1 MRFLIAWD
9 LWRFYPAPSEA
20 TRRAPEMIFEFNGKA
35 GITMARTDNEL
46 QVTTSVLDRLLDFE
60 PEITRE
66 PIASRSKSLRQFKQS
81 IQRDLEWLLN
91 TRQIA
96 GGLPAEL
103 KETNNS
109 VAAFGLPDFTALSID
124 NADDQKFI
132 KREIEEAI
140 RRFEQRLEGVV
151 VSIEPVRA
159 TERILRFRIDARL
172 KIDPAPEPI
181 TFDTVLQLGSGEY
194 LVRTE

>member
-1 MRFLIAWD
+1 
-9 LWRFYPAPSEA
+9 
-20 TRRAPEMIFEFNGKA
+20 
-35 GITMARTDNEL
+35 MARTDNEL

-96 GGLPAEL
+96 GGLPVEL

-132 KREIEEAI
+132 KREIEESI
-140 RRFEQRLEGVV
+140 KRFEQRLEGVV

-159 TERILRFRIDARL
+159 TERLLRFRIDARL